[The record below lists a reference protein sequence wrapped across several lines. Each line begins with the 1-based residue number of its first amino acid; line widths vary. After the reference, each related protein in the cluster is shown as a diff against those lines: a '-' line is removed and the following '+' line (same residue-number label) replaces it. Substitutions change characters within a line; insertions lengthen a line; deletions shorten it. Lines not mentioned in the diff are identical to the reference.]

1 MGATDGSAGRGRRVT
16 LAVVAIA
23 LFALVAR
30 VVLLGDRIAHWDEA
44 RVAYWILDYADTGV
58 FEYRP
63 IIHGPFLQQVNRVV
77 FELFGANDFTMRLV
91 VALLGAALP
100 LAALLF
106 RKRLSDVET
115 VAFALFLA
123 VDPVLLYYSR
133 FMRSDLPLAAFML
146 FALGFFVRALD
157 SRRPRYVH
165 AGVVALAL
173 AFTTKEN
180 VLVYLV
186 TWLGALALLVDR
198 RLLVDHRPFADRDLS
213 FDLQAARERI
223 GAFGTTL
230 RTWIPHLL
238 LAVVEFLVVVVYFYA
253 PRTNGETPGFDT
265 LLSDPT
271 ALPAVVGEATLGSWH
286 AFVSQW
292 VSGDSQSHA
301 YLPYLGDLVETLVV
315 GSGALVV
322 LAGIGFLADRYSGE
336 RPRDVV
342 AFTFYCGFVSVLGY
356 PIITDIMAPWATVH
370 AVVFLVLPAA
380 VGAGMLYTRA
390 KAALAHDDRPG
401 VAAALVIVLLVVG
414 QVGYVTVQ
422 NVYLD
427 DQSQSNA
434 LVQYAQP
441 ADDLRPTIEEMV
453 AVSANNRGTDVLLY
467 GDHLVADSPGS
478 REPQCADWFNLLP
491 LPWYTNAYDMN
502 VSCATEP
509 SGFERRVNESSPP
522 VVIGLSADSEF
533 LAANLEGYDERAYVL
548 RTEDTATTN
557 TTFFLDES
565 RLPNATTEQSN
576 P

>member
-1 MGATDGSAGRGRRVT
+1 MVATDGSARRGRRVT

-23 LFALVAR
+23 LCGLVAR
-30 VVLLGDRIAHWDEA
+30 IVLLGDRIAHWDEA
-44 RVAYWILDYADTGV
+44 RVAYWILDYADTGA

-106 RKRLSDVET
+106 RKRLSGVET

-123 VDPVLLYYSR
+123 VNPVLLYYSR

-146 FALGFFVRALD
+146 FALGFSVRALD

-186 TWLGALALLVDR
+186 TWLGALVLLLDH
-198 RLLVDHRPFADRDLS
+198 RLLIERGLRFDPRTALS
-213 FDLQAARERI
+213 DSIQNLGPTA
-223 GAFGTTL
+223 
-230 RTWIPHLL
+230 RTWTPHFL

-253 PRTNGETPGFDT
+253 PRTDDATTGFDA
-265 LLSDPT
+265 LFADPV
-271 ALPAVVGEATLGSWH
+271 AVVGEATLGSWN
-286 AFVSQW
+286 AFFAQW
-292 VSGDSQSHA
+292 VAGDSQDHA
-301 YLPYLGDLVETLVV
+301 YLPYLGDFVETLVV

-322 LAGIGFLADRYSGE
+322 LALVGFLVDRYSGTY
-336 RPRDVV
+336 PRDLV
-342 AFTFYCGFVSVLGY
+342 AFAFYWGFVSIFGY

-370 AVVFLVLPAA
+370 AIVPLMIPAA
-380 VGAGMLYTRA
+380 VGAGVLYERG
-390 KAALAHDDRPG
+390 KAALAHDDRPA
-401 VAAALVIVLLVVG
+401 VAAALVIALLVVG
-414 QVGYVTVQ
+414 QVGYIGVQ

-427 DQSQSNA
+427 DQSKSNA

-441 ADDLRPTIEEMV
+441 ADDLRPTIEDM
-453 AVSANNRGTDVLLY
+453 AALSARNRGTDVLLY
-467 GDHLVADSPGS
+467 GSHLVADTSGS
-478 REPQCADWFNLLP
+478 REPACSAWFNALP
-491 LPWYTNAYDMN
+491 LPWYMDAYDMN

-509 SGFERRVNESSPP
+509 SAFEERVNESTPP
-522 VVIGLSADSEF
+522 VVIGLSTDSEF
-533 LAANLEGYDERAYVL
+533 LAANLEGYDERTHVL
-548 RTEDTATTN
+548 RTQDTATTN

-565 RLPNATTEQSN
+565 RLPTNASQ
-576 P
+576 

>member
-1 MGATDGSAGRGRRVT
+1 MASTDGSAGRGRRVT
-16 LAVVAIA
+16 LAVVAIMI
-23 LFALVAR
+23 FALVAR
-30 VVLLGDRIAHWDEA
+30 IVLLGDRIAHWDEA

-100 LAALLF
+100 FAALLF
-106 RKRLSDVET
+106 RKRLSEVET

-123 VDPVLLYYSR
+123 VDPILLYYSR

-180 VLVYLV
+180 VLIYLV
-186 TWLGALALLVDR
+186 TWLGALVLLVDR
-198 RLLVDHRPFADRDLS
+198 RLLVDHRPLADRTFS
-213 FDLQAARERI
+213 FDLQAARERVEEI
-223 GAFGTTL
+223 GSSL
-230 RTWIPHLL
+230 RTWVPHLL
-238 LAVVEFLVVVVYFYA
+238 LAVVEFLVIVVYFYA
-253 PRTNGETPGFDT
+253 PRTSDGGSGFRS

-271 ALPAVVGEATLGSWH
+271 ALPAVVGEATLGSWN

-292 VSGDSQSHA
+292 INGDSQSHA

-322 LAGIGFLADRYSGE
+322 LAVIGFLADRYSDG
-336 RPRDVV
+336 RPRDLV
-342 AFTFYCGFVSVLGY
+342 AFAFYCGFVSVLGY
-356 PIITDIMAPWATVH
+356 PVITDIMAPWAAVH

-380 VGAGMLYTRA
+380 VGAGVLYRRGR
-390 KAALAHDDRPG
+390 AALAHDDRPG
-401 VAAALVIVLLVVG
+401 VAAALVIALLVVG
-414 QVGYVTVQ
+414 QVGYVGVQ

-427 DQSQSNA
+427 DQSESNA

-441 ADDLRPTIEEMV
+441 ADDLRPTIEDM
-453 AVSANNRGTDVLLY
+453 AALSTRNRGTDVLLY
-467 GDHLVADSPGS
+467 GSHLVADTNGS
-478 REPQCADWFNLLP
+478 RAPGCSDWFNILP
-491 LPWYTNAYDMN
+491 LPWYMEAHDMN

-509 SGFERRVNESSPP
+509 SGFEQRVNESSPP
-522 VVIGLSADSEF
+522 VVIGLTTDSEF

-548 RTEDTATTN
+548 RTQDTAKTN
-557 TTFFLDES
+557 TTFFIDES
-565 RLPNATTEQSN
+565 RLPPNATE
-576 P
+576 